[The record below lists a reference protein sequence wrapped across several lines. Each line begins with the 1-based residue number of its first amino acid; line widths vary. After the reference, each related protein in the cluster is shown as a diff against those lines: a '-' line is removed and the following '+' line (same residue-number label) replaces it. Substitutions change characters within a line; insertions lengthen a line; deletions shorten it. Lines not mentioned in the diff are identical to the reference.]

1 MRKWLVSILAFVF
14 IFALAAC
21 STDQPGS
28 SSDKESDEGSE
39 TQEEAKGDGAEGT
52 KIGFSISTLNNPFF
66 VDLRDGAEEAAEA
79 NGIDIV
85 IADAQDDSS
94 KQINDIEDLLQQDI
108 DILLVNPTDDEAVV
122 AGIEAA
128 NDAGIPV
135 ITIDRSAAGGDVEAH
150 IASDN
155 VAGGEM
161 AGVFISDA
169 LGDEGGKMVELEGIP
184 GVLATTERGEG
195 FHNIIDGVDSIEVVA
210 NQTANFD
217 RTEGLSVMENIL
229 QNHNDIVAV
238 FAHNDEMAL
247 GAVEALEAQGMLDD
261 VIVVGFDATDD
272 ARAAVEEGRM
282 QATVAQQPKL
292 ISEQAIEV
300 VMEVAA
306 GNPVEDFI
314 PVDLELID

>member
-1 MRKWLVSILAFVF
+1 MRKWLVSILALVF

-28 SSDKESDEGSE
+28 DKESNDAADTEEEQATGDEA
-39 TQEEAKGDGAEGT
+39 EAF
-52 KIGFSISTLNNPFF
+52 KIGFSISTQNNPFF
-66 VDLRDGAEEAAEA
+66 IDLGEGAEEAAA
-79 NGIDIV
+79 AHGLDIV
-85 IADAQDDSS
+85 IADAQDDTS
-94 KQINDIEDLLQQDI
+94 KQINDIEDLIQQDI

-135 ITIDRSAAGGDVEAH
+135 ITVDRSANGGEVVTH

-161 AGVFISDA
+161 AGVFISET

-195 FHNIIDGVDSIEVVA
+195 FHNIIDGIDSIEVVA
-210 NQTANFD
+210 KQTANFD

-229 QNHNDIVAV
+229 QNHQDIVAV

-247 GAVEALEAQGMLDD
+247 GAIEALEAQGMLDD
-261 VIVVGFDATDD
+261 VVVVGFDATED

-292 ISEQAIEV
+292 ISEKAVEAAIEV
-300 VMEVAA
+300 VA

-314 PVDLELID
+314 PVDLELIK

>member
-1 MRKWLVSILAFVF
+1 MKKWLVSILAIVF

-28 SSDKESDEGSE
+28 DEKSDDADKTEEKQTTGDDAESF
-39 TQEEAKGDGAEGT
+39 
-52 KIGFSISTLNNPFF
+52 KIGFSISTQNNPFF
-66 VDLRDGAEEAAEA
+66 IDLGEGAEEAAEA
-79 NGIDIV
+79 NGLDIV
-85 IADAQDDSS
+85 VADAQDDPS
-94 KQINDIEDLLQQDI
+94 KQISDIEDLIQQDI

-122 AGIEAA
+122 AGIESA

-135 ITIDRSAAGGDVEAH
+135 ITVDRSANGGDVVTH

-155 VAGGEM
+155 IAGGEM
-161 AGVFISDA
+161 AGAFIQEL
-169 LGDEGGKMVELEGIP
+169 LGDGGGKMVELEGIP

-229 QNHNDIVAV
+229 QNHQDIVAV

-272 ARAAVEEGRM
+272 ARAAVEDGRM
-282 QATVAQQPKL
+282 EATVAQQPKL
-292 ISEQAIEV
+292 ISEKAVEAAIEV
-300 VMEVAA
+300 VA

-314 PVDLELID
+314 PVELELIK